1 MASAQ
6 SEQQQLRRDIFKVS
20 GALVLSVLGE
30 LLADG
35 LTVPGTVRT
44 AVTAALVV
52 LVLILVTPTVR
63 RLWKLR
69 RPPAQDEARAR
80 LRSHAERAQHWLEA
94 LGSSGNGLAA
104 AEWFE
109 QEEKAL
115 RKLLDMTEPTADSV
129 DDLARIADALDTWYV
144 RTRRGRELLTTS
156 ERLSSIANLVGR
168 TDLQELAN
176 LRTATANRLLGELAA
191 AAGLLDDEPVPPPP
205 GQANDAMR
213 TRRLLERGLLHLA
226 LADRCRTDDDRAD
239 EARTA
244 RDRLNEAGMAI
255 PRADL
260 AADIALHINLALTYL
275 YESALYES
283 APDAASEHAR
293 LAMTHAETAHDSS
306 AQAHASEL
314 FGVAAT
320 LKGNHDEARSWWQ
333 EAERR
338 YAEVGEREAQA
349 RCLQHLG
356 ALAVAAGE
364 QREATELLTRSAR
377 LRGGAA
383 GHEVLEHYLGKAA
396 SADRDETTRPRRAQ
410 RRRWCAWPRRPV

>member
-6 SEQQQLRRDIFKVS
+6 SEQQQLRRDIFKVA
-20 GALVLSVLGE
+20 GVLVLSVLGE
-30 LLADG
+30 LLATNLG
-35 LTVPGTVRT
+35 IGAPVRIW
-44 AVTAALVV
+44 AIALFVV
-52 LVLILVTPTVR
+52 LLVILAAPFAR
-63 RLWKLR
+63 RLLALR
-69 RPPAQDEARAR
+69 RPPLQDEARAR
-80 LRSHAERAQHWLEA
+80 LRSHAEQAQHWLEA
-94 LGSSGNGLAA
+94 LGSSGNGMAA

-115 RKLLDMTEPTADSV
+115 RKLLDTAEPTADSA

-144 RTRRGRELLTTS
+144 RNRRGRELLTTG

-191 AAGLLDDEPVPPPP
+191 AAGLLDHEPVPPPP

-226 LADRCRTDDDRAD
+226 QADRCQTDDDRAD

-244 RDRLNEAGMAI
+244 RDRFNEAGMAI

-275 YESALYES
+275 YESA
-283 APDAASEHAR
+283 PDAASEHAR
-293 LAMTHAETAHDSS
+293 LAMTHAETAHDTS
-306 AQAHASEL
+306 AQAHAFEL
-314 FGVAAT
+314 AGAAAA
-320 LKGNHDEARSWWQ
+320 LRGNHDEARSWWQ

-356 ALAVAAGE
+356 ALAVVTGEHQEAAK
-364 QREATELLTRSAR
+364 LLDDSAR
-377 LRGGAA
+377 LRGGTGGYETLAYYLDRLASGA
-383 GHEVLEHYLGKAA
+383 GQ
-396 SADRDETTRPRRAQ
+396 DEPTPGRAQ
-410 RRRWCAWPRRPV
+410 RRRWFAWLRRPV